1 MLHKIPEQELEGAL
15 YIVNT
20 LRGEGFKALF
30 AGGAV
35 RDLMLGRPVR
45 DIDIVTSATPEEIEG
60 IFPRTVAVGKAYGVI
75 RVLYGNI
82 EYEVATFRADLG
94 YEDGRRPT
102 AVRYVEDREDALRRD
117 FTVNALFL
125 DPSDNRVIDF
135 IDGQKDIEA
144 RVIKAVGDPE
154 VRFREDKLRML
165 RAVRFAVELDFRID
179 GATAEAIKK
188 QAGEI
193 LCVSWERIRDE
204 LLKILASPAPD
215 RGLDLLYELGLLDL
229 TLPEVSAMK
238 GVEQPPQFHPEGD
251 VFIHT
256 RLMLTLSGGRLPPVL
271 AMGILL
277 HDVGK
282 PAVFRVRERIRF
294 DGHAEV
300 GADMALKICER
311 LRMSSQETRRIVSL
325 VREHLRFI
333 PVQQMKESTLKRFLR
348 LEDFD
353 LHLELHRLDCLASH
367 KDLSNHLFCEKMLE
381 KYSREEVKPEALI
394 SGQDL
399 IDLGFRPGP
408 LFSEILEKVEDFQL
422 EGELGDRAGALE
434 FVEKEFRKKKSRGRE
449 KS

>member
-1 MLHKIPEQELEGAL
+1 MLHKIPEQKLEGAL

-20 LRGEGFKALF
+20 LRSEGFKALF

-45 DIDIVTSATPEEIEG
+45 DIDLVTSATPEEIEG
-60 IFPRTVAVGKAYGVI
+60 IFPRTVALGKAYGVI

-82 EYEVATFRADLG
+82 EYEVATFRTDLG

-144 RVIKAVGDPE
+144 RLIKAVGDPE

-179 GATAEAIKK
+179 GATSDAIKK
-188 QAGEI
+188 HAGEI

-215 RGLDLLYELGLLDL
+215 RGLGLLDEFGLLDL
-229 TLPEVSAMK
+229 ILPEVSAMK

-251 VFIHT
+251 VFVHT
-256 RLMLTLSGGRLPPVL
+256 RLMLNLSGGSISRVL

-300 GADMALKICER
+300 GADLALKICER

-325 VREHLRFI
+325 VRDHLRFI
-333 PVQQMKESTLKRFLR
+333 PVQQMKVSTLKRFLR
-348 LEDFD
+348 MEDFD
-353 LHLELHRLDCLASH
+353 LHMELHRLDCLASH
-367 KDLSNHLFCEKMLE
+367 RDFSNYLFCEKKLRQ
-381 KYSREEVKPEALI
+381 YSREEVKPEALI
-394 SGQDL
+394 KGQDL
-399 IDLGFRPGP
+399 IDLGFKPGP
-408 LFSEILEKVEDFQL
+408 LFSEILEKVEDLQL
-422 EGELGDRAGALE
+422 EGKLENRAGALE
-434 FVEKEFRKKKSRGRE
+434 FVDKEFRKKKLTRR
-449 KS
+449 